1 MKVKEVCELTEL
13 SDSAI
18 RYYEKQGLLMD
29 VKRLENGYRDYGES
43 HVENLIFIKKARN
56 LGFSLEEIKD
66 IIMLKRS
73 GNSTCSYVT
82 SHMRK
87 KIEDIDK
94 EINRLKQE
102 KELLIEHL
110 LEGDTVSC
118 CKGHFCHYIEGLDE

>member
-29 VKRLENGYRDYGES
+29 VKRLDNGYRDYNES
-43 HVENLIFIKKARN
+43 HVENLNFIKKARN
-56 LGFSLEEIKD
+56 LGFSLDEIKD

-82 SHMRK
+82 SHMRR
-87 KIEDIDK
+87 KIIDI
-94 EINRLKQE
+94 
-102 KELLIEHL
+102 
-110 LEGDTVSC
+110 
-118 CKGHFCHYIEGLDE
+118 